1 VSPLVSCQNTILVR
15 ENLIPDRAED
25 LAERIALDALA
36 KRVPERSLEVRRL
49 LDAGLSVMRERGT
62 MSRPRV
68 ADIVAAAGL
77 SNDAFYRYF
86 ESKDAFVAAIL
97 DDGMA
102 RLSSY
107 LIHQMAKVEDPRAKI
122 SAWVE
127 GILSQ
132 AADLSAAG
140 TTLAVLY
147 NAGSI
152 NAGVDASP
160 PSASSALGHLLIEP
174 LTELGSPSPTLDA
187 SVVSHAVVGQ
197 LSEFLWQRTQP
208 TTSQIARV
216 VSLCLAL
223 SEA

>member
-1 VSPLVSCQNTILVR
+1 M
-15 ENLIPDRAED
+15 EKNLIPVPSED
-25 LAERIALDALA
+25 LASRIARDALA

-62 MSRPRV
+62 TSRPRV

-86 ESKDAFVAAIL
+86 ESKDAFVSAIL
-97 DDGMA
+97 DDGMT

-107 LIHQMAKVEDPRAKI
+107 LVHQMAKVTDPRAKL

-127 GILSQ
+127 GVLSQ

-152 NAGVDASP
+152 NAGADTTP
-160 PSASSALGHLLIEP
+160 PSASSALGHLLVEP
-174 LTELGSPSPTLDA
+174 LTELGSSSPTLDA
-187 SVVSHAVVGQ
+187 SFIAHAVVGQ
-197 LSEFLWQRTQP
+197 LSEFLWQRVQP
-208 TTSQIARV
+208 KGSQIARV
-216 VSLCLAL
+216 VSLCLAV
-223 SEA
+223 ADA